1 MVFPALDRACQG
13 AKAFLYTEIKICHS
27 FAELAS
33 RSKHDRERSD
43 RQRKGARRA
52 YDAVEHLLPQIR
64 LLPETEVQQLKQE
77 LETLKEKLKKLG
89 EKF

>member
-1 MVFPALDRACQG
+1 MVFPALDRACQ
-13 AKAFLYTEIKICHS
+13 AARAFLHAELRICHS
-27 FAELAS
+27 LAELAS

-52 YDAVEHLLPQIR
+52 YDAVEHLLPQVR
-64 LLPETEVQQLKQE
+64 LLPESEVQQLKRE
-77 LETLKEKLKKLG
+77 LETLKEKLKNLG